1 MNAANVLAAHADVAC
16 RLSTEQECGTEAAP
30 CQAEVS
36 SMRMW
41 LGLVAA
47 LCATAC
53 GGGNTGPQSGQQAAP
68 GSETSARTAALESAA
83 NAVQSKGPVS
93 KISYYLDGFHPAKA
107 DPEMQMEA
115 HHYCNQVNQ
124 DFAQCVL
131 YDGNTADARLM
142 GVEYIVSAKVYET
155 LPEGEKAFWH
165 PHNYEIL
172 SGQLRMPGVPEA
184 AEKAALKDKINSYG
198 KTWHTWM
205 TGVHGGGGD
214 QLPLGPAQL
223 QWSFNHDGEALP
235 GLVEDRDKRIG
246 LDTAQARADRADLAP
261 LATPQGGVEALA
273 GLFPDA
279 KAPIPGVRDNGDQAT
294 KAVPTFGMKG
304 AEPRP
309 TGR

>member
-1 MNAANVLAAHADVAC
+1 
-16 RLSTEQECGTEAAP
+16 
-30 CQAEVS
+30 
-36 SMRMW
+36 MRMW

-83 NAVQSKGPVS
+83 NAAQSKGPVS

-214 QLPLGPAQL
+214 QLTLGPAQL
-223 QWSFNHDGEALP
+223 QWSFNHD
-235 GLVEDRDKRIG
+235 
-246 LDTAQARADRADLAP
+246 
-261 LATPQGGVEALA
+261 
-273 GLFPDA
+273 A
-279 KAPIPGVRDNGDQAT
+279 KGPIPGVRDNGDQAT
-294 KAVPTFGMKG
+294 NAVPTFGMKG